1 MDPMAFIV
9 ASTAIVGG
17 LGISGLAI
25 VLGIRHD
32 WRKRELEHMERM
44 RAFELGRTLPQ
55 DQPWLSPA
63 KIGAAL
69 TIIVPLG
76 AFFSSYAATETAGYH
91 EDPWLAACS
100 VGVVAVIC
108 GSVLVAL
115 STRKGATPSATATDK
130 PIVEEDAYDVVS
142 ARG

>member
-32 WRKRELEHMERM
+32 RRKRELEHIERM

-63 KIGAAL
+63 KVGAAL
-69 TIIVPLG
+69 AIVVPI
-76 AFFSSYAATETAGYH
+76 ATFASACAATDSTGYH
-91 EDPWLAACS
+91 EHIWIAALMVGLA
-100 VGVVAVIC
+100 AVIC
-108 GSVLVAL
+108 GSLLVGSSIKKEAA
-115 STRKGATPSATATDK
+115 STASATAK
-130 PIVEEDAYDVVS
+130 PYIEEDAYDVAS
-142 ARG
+142 SRG